1 MFAHLDSHI
10 TLVVMVRSHC
20 RMSWVLGM
28 LSRQELGAHSRRWH
42 TVAAR
47 QAGGRRAGLGSR
59 IDLTRQEMTGLEE
72 EGKVGRSD
80 REYCL
85 LSSL

>member
-1 MFAHLDSHI
+1 
-10 TLVVMVRSHC
+10 
-20 RMSWVLGM
+20 MSWVLGM

-59 IDLTRQEMTGLEE
+59 IDLTRQAMTGLEE
-72 EGKVGRSD
+72 EGKVGSYFNICTL
-80 REYCL
+80 YCTVVL
-85 LSSL
+85 YR